1 MVTQAVTLSMV
12 LYGDFSAVLAVDML
26 LYCLSLLLEIAS
38 IMHLRQSQP
47 DLERAYKIPADGFLL
62 FLFFVPS
69 IAICFI
75 VFASGSLQDWGVT
88 GIFLLAGVALI
99 WLIEW
104 SQDHYPDS
112 YTGASRSLS
121 LEMCL
126 VHFCACIASNKGFVK
141 ASVVAVSRNL
151 TGVNTPLSPC
161 VAAGV
166 EEVLHVGHEDEASV
180 ITTDV
185 VGYQERALVQSV

>member
-1 MVTQAVTLSMV
+1 M
-12 LYGDFSAVLAVDML
+12 LAVDML

-75 VFASGSLQDWGVT
+75 VFASGSLQDWVVT
-88 GIFLLAGVALI
+88 AIFLLAGVALI

-104 SQDHYPDS
+104 SQENYPES
-112 YTGASRSLS
+112 YTGVKTHALKYGI
-121 LEMCL
+121 LPGEMYR
-126 VHFCACIASNKGFVK
+126 VSACMTLRNGFMKGIRRLQILTRGEHRFRRVLLQAWMK
-141 ASVVAVSRNL
+141 SCTSATTTKLIQLDLGELGFRPLKKRKSVTRR
-151 TGVNTPLSPC
+151 GPW
-161 VAAGV
+161 
-166 EEVLHVGHEDEASV
+166 
-180 ITTDV
+180 
-185 VGYQERALVQSV
+185 